1 MGYTPG
7 PWKWWTSNSFLRL
20 SSQATGKDGG
30 VIDSY
35 VMKDGHSSLIVSK
48 EDMNLIAAAPD
59 LLEAL
64 QLAEKAMAEG
74 RNVTYPEWYG
84 VINKAR
90 AAISK
95 ALGGGGVME
104 INKEQASEII
114 KLIEQAL
121 LDGFDDEILVSLHES
136 LTKFVSE

>member
-7 PWKWWTSNSFLRL
+7 PWQWWKSNSFLRL

-30 VIDSY
+30 VILPSY

-64 QLAEKAMAEG
+64 QLAVKAMAEG

-90 AAISK
+90 SAISK
-95 ALGGGGVME
+95 ALGE
-104 INKEQASEII
+104 E
-114 KLIEQAL
+114 
-121 LDGFDDEILVSLHES
+121 
-136 LTKFVSE
+136 

>member
-1 MGYTPG
+1 MNYTPG
-7 PWKWWTSNSFLRL
+7 PWQWWTSNSFLRL

-64 QLAEKAMAEG
+64 QLALNAMNEMGDILNFHDLAEQ
-74 RNVTYPEWYG
+74 NKVDELTPAFD
-84 VINKAR
+84 KAR

-95 ALGGGGVME
+95 ALGE
-104 INKEQASEII
+104 E
-114 KLIEQAL
+114 
-121 LDGFDDEILVSLHES
+121 
-136 LTKFVSE
+136 